1 MKEIL
6 CKDKFFLKYK
16 TILYYYINI
25 LNILSVP
32 SSIPIQTWEPSIQNP
47 SMAKKHMIQD
57 ASRSYKF
64 IEKIEQQRF
73 SVPKTLH
80 TQR

>member
-32 SSIPIQTWEPSIQNP
+32 SSIPIQT
-47 SMAKKHMIQD
+47 
-57 ASRSYKF
+57 
-64 IEKIEQQRF
+64 
-73 SVPKTLH
+73 
-80 TQR
+80 